1 MSSDVCISVV
11 IPTYNYADR
20 LPRALRS
27 VLEQQESNVE
37 VIVIDDG
44 STDHTSYVLSEALL
58 TWPGLI
64 VIKQANAGA
73 AAARNHG
80 VRLSSGNYLL
90 MLDADDELLPGSLAL
105 LKSAV
110 AQYPD
115 AGLFLAGCITQ
126 HEDGRERQRS
136 SSTVKK
142 ALAKKLIQRYLLK
155 KRISISH
162 GCSLF
167 RRNVIEACPYPE
179 YLRSG
184 EDLAVFAYALAT
196 VPVVSIKQPVARINK
211 HSNSLRHQSI
221 DEDPQAIVESVFAHL
236 PESCQSLRPAYLAQ
250 RQLSLFRR
258 ALLAGNIGEA
268 KCLYLKAFKTS
279 PRQALRLTHV
289 RKALRL
295 FLGFVRKLENK
306 R

>member
-11 IPTYNYADR
+11 IPSYNFADR
-20 LPRALRS
+20 LFCALKS
-27 VLEQQESNVE
+27 VLEQKQPNVE
-37 VIVIDDG
+37 VIVVDDG
-44 STDHTSYVLSEALL
+44 STDHTSDVLSDALQ
-58 TWPGLI
+58 TWPELI
-64 VIKQANAGA
+64 VAKQANAGA

-80 VRLSSGNYLL
+80 VRLSSGSYLL

-105 LKSAV
+105 LKSAI
-110 AQYPD
+110 AQHPD
-115 AGLFLAGCITQ
+115 AGLFLAGCTTL

-136 SSTVKK
+136 ASTVEK
-142 ALAKKLIQRYLLK
+142 APAKKLIQRYLLK
-155 KRISISH
+155 KRITISH

-167 RRNVIEACPYPE
+167 RRDVVEGCPYPE

-196 VPVVSIKQPVARINK
+196 APTASIKQPVARINK
-211 HSNSLRHQSI
+211 HSGSLRHQST

-258 ALLAGNIGEA
+258 ALLTGNIDEA
-268 KCLYLKAFKTS
+268 KQLYLKAFKTS

-295 FLGFVRKLENK
+295 FLGFVRKRENK